1 MIRFQ
6 PIVLSGSDYWNVFP
20 GWNFNQNNGG
30 KVSFNSEAYFDDF
43 NFDSNGYVY
52 FTNFRFPIGYVW
64 ENIGFKCN
72 PSTAN
77 MTIVSIPSRN
87 KIIYTV
93 SAPDYVTSVTKILTD
108 HTYAPYKVDG
118 ADDFLFNNGILFV
131 EIKHRSPATV
141 VAYWSSSPPIIS
153 GLLDGFESDF
163 IGSIIAEYTNALGPV
178 FWVFVTL
185 IFMVPLVN
193 RIGVFPVVI
202 IAGMW
207 WATFLYILPAYALN
221 MGMAIVVLAGMSV
234 LVVLFFTR
242 RRQYV

>member
-1 MIRFQ
+1 MRFQ
-6 PIVLSGSDYWNVFP
+6 PIVLSGSNYWNVFP
-20 GWNFNQNNGG
+20 GWRAKQNNGG
-30 KVSFNSEAYFDDF
+30 AVSFNSEAYFDDF
-43 NFDSNGYVY
+43 TFLSGYAY
-52 FTNFRFPIGYVW
+52 FTNFRFPSGYVW
-64 ENIGFKCN
+64 GNIGFKCN

-77 MTIVSIPSRN
+77 MTIVSSPSRN
-87 KIIYTV
+87 KITYTV

-131 EIKHRSPATV
+131 EIKHKSPTTV

-163 IGSIIAEYTNALGPV
+163 IGSLIAEYTNTLGPV